1 MKHRGVLIIVGFVFA
16 IAWLLVIVGPGLTV
30 GHNFNENNNW
40 SRYEK
45 NKKVIIGL
53 DDTFV
58 PMGFRNKQGQI
69 VGYDI
74 DLAKAVFKQYG
85 ITPVFQPIDWSM
97 KETEL
102 RNGTIDMIW
111 NGYSMTPARKKIVAF
126 SAPYL
131 ANGQVLVTLKKN
143 HINSFTD
150 MRGKVLGVQ
159 SSSSGQSALDEHP
172 KVLKNLI
179 ANKQPVIYDTF
190 MNAINDLKAGR
201 IQGVLI
207 DRVYAGYYVAN
218 EPNPNMYHVVAGDF
232 PGDQFAVGMRKSDTT
247 LQTKVN
253 QAFAKMQQDGQLAQI
268 TRKWFGT
275 NPTTK

>member
-1 MKHRGVLIIVGFVFA
+1 MKHRGILIIAAFVVA
-16 IAWLLVIVGPGLTV
+16 IAWLLAIVGPGLTI
-30 GHNFNENNNW
+30 GHNFNESNNW
-40 SRYEK
+40 TRYTK

-58 PMGFRNKQGQI
+58 PMGFRDKQGHI

-111 NGYSMTPARKKIVAF
+111 NGYSVTPARKKIVAF
-126 SAPYL
+126 SKPYL
-131 ANGQVLVTLKKN
+131 QNAQVLVTLKKDN
-143 HINSFTD
+143 INSFAG
-150 MRGKVLGVQ
+150 MQGKVLGVQ
-159 SSSSGQSALDEHP
+159 SSSSGQNALDEQP
-172 KVLKNLI
+172 KVLKNYI
-179 ANKQPVIYDTF
+179 ANKQPVLYDTF

-218 EPNPNMYHVVAGDF
+218 EPNPNLYHVVSGGFGGDE
-232 PGDQFAVGMRKSDTT
+232 FAVGMRKSDTT
-247 LQTKVN
+247 LRLKVN
-253 QAFAKMQQDGQLAQI
+253 AAITKMRQDGQLNQI
-268 TRKWFGT
+268 TQKWFGN
-275 NPTTK
+275 NPTTN